1 MVMAARFILDQLP
14 DRKPWNSTF
23 TSMPRNSEDNS
34 AARKAPLES
43 RLAREKNPI
52 KRALMILGPGLITG
66 ASDDDPSGIGTYT
79 QAGASLGLATLWTA
93 IVTLPMMAAIQFIC
107 AKIGMVSG
115 MGLAGVLRKHYPRWL
130 VVGAIILLV
139 IANTINAGTDIGAI
153 AASVNLLAPRVPA
166 LALVVP
172 IAIAIVL
179 VQILG
184 SYRTLVRIFKWL
196 TLTLFAYIVAAFL
209 AKPHWPEVLK
219 ATFIPAFRF
228 DNQYLMTLVAI
239 FGTTITP
246 YLFFWQ
252 ASQEVEEELRMGR
265 ETLAEREG
273 ATDREL
279 RIAEIDVDAGMIFAS
294 VVFYFVVL
302 ASAATLHVSG
312 KTDIQTATDAA
323 EALRPLSHGM
333 ATVLFALGLIGSGFL
348 AVPILTGASAYAMCE
363 AFDWRYGLNE
373 KFRDARRFYLIIAAA
388 TLVGLLINFF
398 KIPPVTALFWTA
410 VLNGVLA
417 PPLIVIIMLVSN
429 SKKVMGKRTNGLLTN
444 FLGWSTAAIM
454 IAAAVGMFV
463 TWAK

>member
-1 MVMAARFILDQLP
+1 MEEGETPANRQ
-14 DRKPWNSTF
+14 R
-23 TSMPRNSEDNS
+23 ES
-34 AARKAPLES
+34 ALES

-52 KRALMILGPGLITG
+52 KRVLMILGPGLITG

-79 QAGASLGLATLWTA
+79 QAGASLGFATLWTA

-115 MGLAGVLRKHYPRWL
+115 MGLAGVLRKYYPRWL
-130 VVGAIILLV
+130 VVSAITLLV
-139 IANTINAGTDIGAI
+139 VANTINAGTDIGAM
-153 AASVNLLAPRVPA
+153 AASINLLAPSIPP

-172 IAIAIVL
+172 IALLIVA
-179 VQILG
+179 VQILD
-184 SYRTLVRIFKWL
+184 SYRTLVKIFKWL
-196 TLTLFAYIVAAFL
+196 TLTLFAYIAAAFL
-209 AKPHWPEVLK
+209 ARPHWGEVLK
-219 ATFIPAFRF
+219 ATFVPALRF
-228 DNQYLMTLVAI
+228 DHQYLITLVAI

-302 ASAATLHVSG
+302 ASAVTLHAGG
-312 KTDIQTATDAA
+312 KIDIQTATDAA
-323 EALRPLSHGM
+323 QALRPLSHGG
-333 ATVLFALGLIGSGFL
+333 ATLLFALGLIGSGFL
-348 AVPILTGASAYAMCE
+348 AVPILTGSSAYAMCE
-363 AFDWRYGLNE
+363 AFDWKYGLNE

-388 TLVGLLINFF
+388 TLVGLLINFL

-417 PPLIVIIMLVSN
+417 PPLIVVIMLVSN
-429 SKKVMGKRTNGLLTN
+429 SKKVMGKRTNGPLTN
-444 FLGWSTAAIM
+444 VLGWSTAAIM
-454 IAAAVGMFV
+454 TAAAIGMFV
-463 TWAK
+463 TWGK

>member
-1 MVMAARFILDQLP
+1 MTSSKNQNSSAR
-14 DRKPWNSTF
+14 
-23 TSMPRNSEDNS
+23 EE
-34 AARKAPLES
+34 PLES
-43 RLAREKNPI
+43 RLAQEKNPI
-52 KRALMILGPGLITG
+52 KRVLMILGPGLITG

-115 MGLAGVLRKHYPRWL
+115 MGLSGVLRKFYPRWL
-130 VVGAIILLV
+130 VVSAIVLLV
-139 IANTINAGTDIGAI
+139 VANTINAGTDIGAI
-153 AASVNLLAPRVPA
+153 AASINLLAPSISPLV
-166 LALVVP
+166 LVVP
-172 IAIAIVL
+172 IAMVIVAM
-179 VQILG
+179 QILG
-184 SYRTLVRIFKWL
+184 SYRTLVKIFKWL
-196 TLTLFAYIVAAFL
+196 TLTLFAYIAAAFL
-209 AKPHWPEVLK
+209 ARPHWREVLK
-219 ATFIPAFRF
+219 ATFVPALRF
-228 DNQYLMTLVAI
+228 DHQYLMTLVAI

-302 ASAATLHVSG
+302 ASAVTLHAGG

-323 EALRPLSHGM
+323 EALRPLSHGL

-348 AVPILTGASAYAMCE
+348 AVPILTGSSAYAMCE
-363 AFDWRYGLNE
+363 AFDWQYGLNE

-388 TLVGLLINFF
+388 TLVGLLISFL

-410 VLNGVLA
+410 VINGVLA
-417 PPLIVIIMLVSN
+417 PPLIVVIMLVSN
-429 SKKVMGKRTNGLLTN
+429 SKKVMGKRTNGPLTN
-444 FLGWSTAAIM
+444 FLGWSTAVIM
-454 IAAAVGMFV
+454 TAAAIGMFV
-463 TWAK
+463 TWGK

>member
-1 MVMAARFILDQLP
+1 MTEHNDHAAKTNDG
-14 DRKPWNSTF
+14 T
-23 TSMPRNSEDNS
+23 
-34 AARKAPLES
+34 LES
-43 RLAREKNPI
+43 RLAQEKNPI
-52 KRALMILGPGLITG
+52 KRVLMILGPGLITG

-115 MGLAGVLRKHYPRWL
+115 MGLSGVLRKYYPRWL
-130 VVGAIILLV
+130 VVSALV
-139 IANTINAGTDIGAI
+139 VLVVANTINAGTDIGAI
-153 AASVNLLAPRVPA
+153 AASINLLAPSIPP

-172 IAIAIVL
+172 IAAVIVA

-184 SYRTLVRIFKWL
+184 SYRTLVKIFKWL
-196 TLTLFAYIVAAFL
+196 TLTLFAYIAAAFL
-209 AKPHWPEVLK
+209 SRPHWGEVLK
-219 ATFIPAFRF
+219 ATFVPALRF
-228 DNQYLMTLVAI
+228 DHQYLMTLVAI

-279 RIAEIDVDAGMIFAS
+279 HIAEIDVDAGMIFAS

-302 ASAATLHVSG
+302 ASAVTLHAGG

-323 EALRPLSHGM
+323 QALRPLSHGL
-333 ATVLFALGLIGSGFL
+333 ATILFALGLIGSGFL
-348 AVPILTGASAYAMCE
+348 AVPILTGSSAYAMCE
-363 AFDWRYGLNE
+363 AFDWKYGLNE
-373 KFRDARRFYLIIAAA
+373 KFRHARRFYMIIAAA
-388 TLVGLLINFF
+388 TLVGLLINFL

-429 SKKVMGKRTNGLLTN
+429 SKQVMGKRTNGPLTN

-454 IAAAVGMFV
+454 TAAAIGMFV
-463 TWAK
+463 TWGK